1 MHLSTIGLYLFDTLL
16 SIWME
21 MLRKEYNKEIE
32 NKLEIEI
39 KMEILLTNK
48 KIN

>member
-32 NKLEIEI
+32 NKFEIEI

>member
-1 MHLSTIGLYLFDTLL
+1 
-16 SIWME
+16 ME

-32 NKLEIEI
+32 NKFEIEI

>member
-1 MHLSTIGLYLFDTLL
+1 
-16 SIWME
+16 ME
-21 MLRKEYNKEIE
+21 MLRKEYNEEIE

-48 KIN
+48 QNRNIKRIQF